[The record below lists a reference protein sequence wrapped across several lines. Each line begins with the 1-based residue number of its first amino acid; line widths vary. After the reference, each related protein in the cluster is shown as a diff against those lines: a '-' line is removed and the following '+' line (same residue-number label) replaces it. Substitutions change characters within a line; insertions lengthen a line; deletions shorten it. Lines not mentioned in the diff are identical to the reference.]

1 MTESSEPTTARPT
14 DALDPRSGIGGDWS
28 PLADAA
34 RLLFAGGGALL
45 VAIAGLVAAIAL
57 TAWLDP
63 GMGVGAA
70 LLGLLPLIGAA
81 VGWRIGTR
89 RWQHTRWRL
98 DSDGFALRRGRLW
111 QRETRVPIARVQH
124 LDLKRGPLERRR
136 GLATLVL
143 HTAGSQAGTVG
154 VGGLALAD
162 AEALRD
168 RLMRAPGA
176 ALADADNDAP

>member
-1 MTESSEPTTARPT
+1 MIESSEPLTPT
-14 DALDPRSGIGGDWS
+14 PTHALDRQSGIGGDWS

-34 RLLFAGGGALL
+34 RVLVAGGGALS
-45 VAIAGLVAAIAL
+45 VATAGLIVAVAPV
-57 TAWLDP
+57 AWLDP
-63 GMGVGAA
+63 GIAASAA
-70 LLGLLPLIGAA
+70 LLGLLPLFGAA

-89 RWQHTRWRL
+89 RWQYTRWRL
-98 DSDGFALRRGRLW
+98 DGDGFALRRGRLW

-143 HTAGSQAGTVG
+143 HTAGSQASTVS

-168 RLMRAPGA
+168 RLLRAPVA
-176 ALADADNDAP
+176 ALADADNNAP